1 MIPQERFP
9 GRITLYITKQCMRAR
24 KKEPKYDQLFYHLES
39 LKWMRL
45 YGVTLNPWQFTP
57 VTLTIKMP
65 AIIKWDIWIARLRG
79 LGFPE
84 DGCNIQTPTMNPPSL
99 PPLTTFPPMC
109 RSAGGSQHDTWETPL
124 PLSLP
129 RTAVTHGSV
138 SAGFLSLSCRHLLSG
153 SLAVGW
159 TASNNSAVMWE
170 QCC

>member
-1 MIPQERFP
+1 MPYSHILNPILHQIWQNINIREMIPQERFP

-99 PPLTTFPPMC
+99 PPRQPFLRCAALQEEVSMTPERPP
-109 RSAGGSQHDTWETPL
+109 
-124 PLSLP
+124 
-129 RTAVTHGSV
+129 
-138 SAGFLSLSCRHLLSG
+138 SLSPSPGPL
-153 SLAVGW
+153 
-159 TASNNSAVMWE
+159 
-170 QCC
+170 